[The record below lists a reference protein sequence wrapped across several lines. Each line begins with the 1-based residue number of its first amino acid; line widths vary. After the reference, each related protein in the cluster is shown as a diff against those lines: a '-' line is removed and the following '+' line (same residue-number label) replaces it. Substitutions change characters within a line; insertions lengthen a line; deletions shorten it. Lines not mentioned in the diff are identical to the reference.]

1 MPLMEKLPKAALGAV
16 AVAGLDQ
23 FKSELPAIMYAENF
37 AWMRQDNLGC
47 YIRVGNGEGEGCG
60 CVVYNFNYN
69 LNDDAFVCGASYWTN
84 PRGIG
89 IRE

>member
-16 AVAGLDQ
+16 AVADLDQ

-60 CVVYNFNYN
+60 CVV
-69 LNDDAFVCGASYWTN
+69 
-84 PRGIG
+84 
-89 IRE
+89 

>member
-16 AVAGLDQ
+16 AVADLHQ

-37 AWMRQDNLGC
+37 AWMLQDNLGC

-60 CVVYNFNYN
+60 CVVYNSNYN
-69 LNDDAFVCGASYWTN
+69 LNDDGFVCGASYWTN

-89 IRE
+89 FRE

>member
-16 AVAGLDQ
+16 TVAGLDQ

-47 YIRVGNGEGEGCG
+47 YIRVGNEEGRAAAAL
-60 CVVYNFNYN
+60 F
-69 LNDDAFVCGASYWTN
+69 TI
-84 PRGIG
+84 PTI
-89 IRE
+89 I

>member
-60 CVVYNFNYN
+60 CVVYNSNYN
-69 LNDDAFVCGASYWTN
+69 LNDDGFVCGASY
-84 PRGIG
+84 
-89 IRE
+89 